1 MISNSHSLDRIC
13 QGSSL
18 VLGGIPT
25 FTKNAHS
32 WKYWLVYM
40 SNTPKITNGIP
51 CIYIT
56 WSCLWSFLDNEG
68 VFDLV
73 HCTSLWIPS
82 HVLVY
87 KFSCAFQG
95 WASFFNH
102 KAWVWAWAISVS
114 LKKFH
119 DNFAWISL
127 VFLLHLLDLGL
138 DCLVADFLHH
148 FMMNPCYN
156 ILW

>member
-56 WSCLWSFLDNEG
+56 WSCLRSFWITKVSLILFTALLYGYPVISWFTNFLVRFKDG
-68 VFDLV
+68 QVFSTIKLEFG
-73 HCTSLWIPS
+73 LG
-82 HVLVY
+82 L
-87 KFSCAFQG
+87 F
-95 WASFFNH
+95 
-102 KAWVWAWAISVS
+102 SVS

-138 DCLVADFLHH
+138 DFLVADFLHH